1 MIKDEIK
8 PFWRNF
14 CEDAKKDDN
23 NVAELLELI
32 RKKAVEEFKINQKE
46 E

>member
-14 CEDAKKDDN
+14 CEDAKKDDK
-23 NVAELLELI
+23 NVKELLELV
-32 RKKAVEEFKINQKE
+32 RAKATEEFKINQKE
-46 E
+46 K